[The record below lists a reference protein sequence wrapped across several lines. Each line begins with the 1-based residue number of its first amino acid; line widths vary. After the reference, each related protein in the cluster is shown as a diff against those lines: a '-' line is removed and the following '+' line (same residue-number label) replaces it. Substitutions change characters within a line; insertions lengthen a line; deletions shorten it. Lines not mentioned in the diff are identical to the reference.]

1 MSEKSLDKK
10 GRWRSVT
17 VGFRVSPEENKQIDT
32 MVGLCGMTKQ
42 DYITSRLLERDII
55 VNGNPRVFKAL
66 RNTLYDVL
74 EELKRIKAG
83 DEVEDELLDT
93 IRMISWI
100 MEGLSHE
107 AR

>member
-32 MVGLCGMTKQ
+32 MVALCGMSKQ
-42 DYITSRLLERDII
+42 DYITCRLLERNIV
-55 VNGNPRVFKAL
+55 VNGSPRVFKAL

-93 IRMISWI
+93 IRMISRI